1 MKVYG
6 LRIFEDKHA
15 IICISLIGI
24 LDVIPN
30 ENDYNWAIL
39 FLDAIGHLGEEQSL
53 LSLEQQIK
61 KSKDG
66 FYITW
71 DKTHEL
77 FPKFHQ
83 VIDLDLIGCRDKS
96 KLHRYDNDKEMYESC
111 DIVIRMVDSCYWEIY
126 SHAKSLLEIYK
137 KKFLKTEWITMQTL
151 KDLK

>member
-1 MKVYG
+1 MNVYG

-15 IICISLIGI
+15 IICISLIDI
-24 LDVIPN
+24 LDIIPN

-39 FLDAIGHLGEEQSL
+39 FLDATGHLGGEQSL

-71 DKTHEL
+71 DQIHEL
-77 FPKFHQ
+77 FPKFDQ
-83 VIDLDLIGCRDKS
+83 IIDLDLIGCRDKS
-96 KLHRYDNDKEMYESC
+96 MLHHYDNDKEMYESC
-111 DIVIRMVDSCYWEIY
+111 DIVIRMVDSSYWEIY
-126 SHAKSLLEIYK
+126 SHTKSLLEVYK
-137 KKFLKTEWITMQTL
+137 KKFLKTEWINMQTL